1 MLCKIC
7 YMTPIQTFHFEML
20 LFALQYTRKHFKQK
34 RFLESAPGKNV
45 LFDFFKAKNEEKL
58 QKIDFFFVQVKN
70 HLANFGGLK

>member
-1 MLCKIC
+1 MPNLLYDPNSKISLWNA
-7 YMTPIQTFHFEML
+7 T
-20 LFALQYTRKHFKQK
+20 ALQYSRKHFKQK